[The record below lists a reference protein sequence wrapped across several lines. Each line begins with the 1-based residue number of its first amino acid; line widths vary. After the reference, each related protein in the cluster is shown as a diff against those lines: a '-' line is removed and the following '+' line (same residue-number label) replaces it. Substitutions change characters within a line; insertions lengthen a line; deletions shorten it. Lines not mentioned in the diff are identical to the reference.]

1 MSTEGAGCHQAS
13 YHCDI
18 FKLLPDCKVIC
29 KHIHEA
35 YGEAG
40 DIYQTA
46 AGISGPGQ
54 PLLGKEDRLKFQ
66 AECLNSS
73 LLASED
79 LNFLYLNNPNNLCPK
94 LVILLYFSS
103 VLNAPKHSL
112 FSVISP

>member
-1 MSTEGAGCHQAS
+1 MGCHQAS

-18 FKLLPDCKVIC
+18 FKLLADCKVIC
-29 KHIHEA
+29 KHIDEA

-40 DIYQTA
+40 DIYQIA

-54 PLLGKEDRLKFQ
+54 LLLGKENRLQFQ

-73 LLASED
+73 LLAFED
-79 LNFLYLNNPNNLCPK
+79 FNFLYLYNPSNLCPK

-103 VLNAPKHSL
+103 ILNAPKHSL
-112 FSVISP
+112 FSVK